1 MCRKLDTSWLFCQLV
16 VVVVVVA
23 VVAYLQRLIS
33 GSKCSVDCSGSE
45 TKRAASSAYEE
56 ML

>member
-1 MCRKLDTSWLFCQLV
+1 MCRKLDTSYLFCQL
-16 VVVVVVA
+16 VVVVVA

-45 TKRAASSAYEE
+45 TKRAASSAYKEI
-56 ML
+56 L